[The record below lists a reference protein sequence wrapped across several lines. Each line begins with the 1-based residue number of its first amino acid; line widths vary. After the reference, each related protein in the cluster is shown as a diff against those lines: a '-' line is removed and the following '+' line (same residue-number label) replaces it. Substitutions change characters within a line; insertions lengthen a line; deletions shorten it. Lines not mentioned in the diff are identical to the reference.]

1 LSSTVPELR
10 HYWWRRRA
18 SWLGLLLSV
27 GGSVACT
34 LAVSRTLGT
43 AIDDL
48 RAGGSHLAGNVLTM
62 IGLAILAGLLLVL
75 TRRTGVVAARY
86 VADDVRCDLFGHV
99 SRMEAAYFHGIHT
112 GDLMTRIMRDV
123 TTIQDMLGYATVH
136 AVTAVFTLGFSF
148 LFMLEVSIRLGLMVF
163 ALFPVILVV
172 VVMWRT
178 AITARTL
185 AVQAQQSRLAA
196 RVQESFSGVRLVK
209 GYALED
215 RELAAFE
222 AANKELLHRALSLQR
237 SDGALTASMGVFT
250 SLVFVLLLVRGTLL
264 IPDDNATLSDVS
276 LGGFVSFIGYL
287 LQLSWPLLAIGVT
300 ASLFQKGLASWKRVR
315 EVFRTEPRMTSSDD
329 DPAPELRG
337 EVRFEGV
344 SLVANGRLLLSS
356 IDLVLAPGSVV
367 GITGATGAGKSL
379 LASLVPR
386 IIDPTSGVVRVDG
399 RDVREWPLE
408 ALRAGIG
415 VVTQEP
421 FLFSTT
427 VAENVALGLEPG
439 DRAAVTHAVSI
450 AGLEPDLAGFP
461 AGLETRVGERGLTLS
476 GGQRQRTALARALAR
491 RSALLIIDDA
501 LSALDA
507 ETEARV
513 LQRLKREHAGRT
525 MLLISHRVSTL
536 RRTDEIIVLDAGKIA
551 ERGTHESLVAFGGLY
566 AELARKQRAGRLVT
580 EA

>member
-1 LSSTVPELR
+1 MELR

-27 GGSVACT
+27 AGSVACT
-34 LAVSRTLGT
+34 LGVSRALGT

-48 RAGGSHLAGNVLTM
+48 RVGGAHLARNVLTM
-62 IGLAILAGLLLVL
+62 IGLAVLAALFLVL
-75 TRRTGVVAARY
+75 TRRTGVVAARH
-86 VADDVRCDLFGHV
+86 VADDIRCDLFGHV
-99 SRMEAAYFHGIHT
+99 SRMEAAYFHEVHT
-112 GDLMTRIMRDV
+112 GDLVTRIMRDV
-123 TTIQDMLGYATVH
+123 TTVQDMLGYATVH
-136 AVTAVFTLGFSF
+136 AVTAVLTLGFSF
-148 LFMLEVSIRLGLMVF
+148 LFMLEVSVRLGLMVF
-163 ALFPVILVV
+163 GLFPVILVV
-172 VVMWRT
+172 VVMWRRAVT
-178 AITARTL
+178 VRTL
-185 AVQAQQSRLAA
+185 AVQAQQSKLAA

-222 AANKELLHRALSLQR
+222 AANVELLHRALSLQR

-264 IPDDNATLSDVS
+264 IPDDNAMVGDVS

-300 ASLFQKGLASWKRVR
+300 ASLIQKGLASWKRVR
-315 EVFRTEPRMTSSDD
+315 EVFRTEPRMTSKGDAP
-329 DPAPELRG
+329 PAELRG
-337 EVRFEGV
+337 EIRFEDV
-344 SLVANGRLLLSS
+344 SLIASGRVLLSS
-356 IDLVLAPGSVV
+356 INLIVAPGSVV

-386 IIDPTSGVVRVDG
+386 ITDPTSGVVRIDG
-399 RDVREWPLE
+399 RDVREWPLD

-427 VAENVALGLEPG
+427 IAENVALGLETT
-439 DRAAVTHAVSI
+439 DRATVDHAVSI
-450 AGLEPDLAGFP
+450 AGLEPDLTGFP
-461 AGLETRVGERGLTLS
+461 AGLETRVGERGVTLS
-476 GGQRQRTALARALAR
+476 GGQRQRTALARALAK
-491 RSALLIIDDA
+491 RSPLLIIDDA
-501 LSALDA
+501 LSALDT

-513 LQRLKREHAGRT
+513 LQRLRRELAGRT
-525 MLLISHRVSTL
+525 VLLISHRVSTL
-536 RRTDEIIVLDAGKIA
+536 RRTDEIIVLDAGKVA
-551 ERGTHESLVAFGGLY
+551 ERGTHEMLIAFGGLY
-566 AELARKQRAGRLVT
+566 AELARKQRTTRLVT